1 MYIDTTIY
9 ITAEWTNNVCM
20 IQTYITRH
28 MMYIN
33 ASLRGFGTQLWVLNT
48 KVCVYLVISDNS
60 NFHNKNRSII
70 IFIQVDENKKEAKDE
85 HFKNDILS

>member
-48 KVCVYLVISDNS
+48 KVCVCLVNSLYKFDISGLGVCDLAGL
-60 NFHNKNRSII
+60 FYGLII
-70 IFIQVDENKKEAKDE
+70 NQVDA
-85 HFKNDILS
+85 HLCV